1 MLALNATIEAARSG
15 EAGKGF
21 AVVASEVKAPSV
33 QTAKATEKI
42 VQKITAVQSSTARA
56 GELIHRNTERLQE
69 INHYTSAITKGI
81 EQQTSAIEEIA
92 RIMGGAAAETQAID
106 KVLVEVNDGTVD
118 THGSAG
124 NVPTAS
130 KSVETAANELR
141 KHVESF

>member
-1 MLALNATIEAARSG
+1 
-15 EAGKGF
+15 
-21 AVVASEVKAPSV
+21 
-33 QTAKATEKI
+33 
-42 VQKITAVQSSTARA
+42 
-56 GELIHRNTERLQE
+56 
-69 INHYTSAITKGI
+69 
-81 EQQTSAIEEIA
+81 
-92 RIMGGAAAETQAID
+92 MGGAAAETQAID